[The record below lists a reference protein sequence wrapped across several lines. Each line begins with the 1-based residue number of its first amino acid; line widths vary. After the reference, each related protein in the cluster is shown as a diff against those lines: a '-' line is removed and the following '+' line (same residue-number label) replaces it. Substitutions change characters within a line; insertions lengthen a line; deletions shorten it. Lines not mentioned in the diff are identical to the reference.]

1 MAEESPKGARTTR
14 EMTNIDSGLPV
25 RTVVI
30 PLDGSELSARAVP
43 AAANIARCLNAGVHF
58 VSVASTQEEAD
69 RCRDQFD
76 DLAGIAPGAGRETV
90 MADERSMTAAAVA
103 VAILEAVTDPGGI
116 VCIASH
122 GRGRSA
128 SVLGSVASEV
138 TARATCP
145 VVIVGPAFEKDTWT
159 LEAPVVACVDGTP
172 PSELVVPV
180 ARDWADALRASV
192 SIVSVA
198 EPIPEPPSGRP
209 WRRMHG
215 PDEDADE
222 YMSRLLE
229 RQRDDRVAVD
239 GTVVYDPVS
248 VAGGLVDHLSGHPA
262 SLVSVAS
269 RARRGVPRLV
279 LGSEAAAIV
288 RQVTVPV
295 LTVALPHD
303 L

>member
-1 MAEESPKGARTTR
+1 
-14 EMTNIDSGLPV
+14 MTNIDSGLPARAIV
-25 RTVVI
+25 T
-30 PLDGSELSARAVP
+30 PLDGSESSARAAPV
-43 AAANIARCLNAGVHF
+43 AAKIARCLDASVHF
-58 VSVASTQEEAD
+58 VSVASTQEDAD

-76 DLAGIAPGAGRETV
+76 DVAGIAPGASRETV
-90 MADERSMTAAAVA
+90 MADERSMTAETVA
-103 VAILEAVTDPGGI
+103 LAILEAVTDPGGI

-128 SVLGSVASEV
+128 SVLGSVASEL
-138 TARATCP
+138 TARATHP
-145 VVIVGPAFEKDTWT
+145 VVIVGPAFDKDAWT
-159 LEAPVVACVDGTP
+159 LEAPVLACVDGTP
-172 PSELVVPV
+172 PSEVVVPV
-180 ARDWADALRASV
+180 ARDWADALRVSV
-192 SIVSVA
+192 SIVTVA
-198 EPIPEPPSGRP
+198 EPIPAPLSGRP

-215 PDEDADE
+215 PDEDADQ

-229 RQRDDRVAVD
+229 RHRDDRVAVD

-248 VAGGLVDHLSGHPA
+248 VAGGIVDHLSGHPA
-262 SLVSVAS
+262 TLVSVAS

-303 L
+303 T